1 MKLRPLGRTDILV
14 SPIALGCWPIAGMTS
29 LHVNDDDSLKTIAA
43 AIDNGINFLDTAYC
57 YGADGESER
66 LIGGAIA
73 GRRDEVVIASKAG
86 IHWDADLN
94 QVNDARPERIIQ
106 ECNESL
112 QRMKIDV
119 IDLYYLHS
127 PDPKVPL
134 SKVAEAFCEL
144 VQQGKIRTVGASNFN
159 IDQLKEFHA
168 ICPLSAVQKK
178 YNMLQREIESDI
190 LPWCIENQISVF
202 NYWPLMKGLLAGQ
215 IRRGHQF
222 SPDDKRLK
230 YEVFRGEA
238 FESAQKLLDV
248 LDQIAVEVE
257 KTVAQ
262 VVVNWTMNRPG
273 ITASLCGAKRAWQ
286 IIETIGAAGWELSDT
301 QCQRI
306 DVACETSVPHSN
318 GV

>member
-1 MKLRPLGRTDILV
+1 MKLRPLGRTNILV

-29 LHVNDDDSLKTIAA
+29 LNVNDNDSLKTVAA

-57 YGADGESER
+57 YGAAGESER
-66 LIGGAIA
+66 LIGQAIA
-73 GRRDEVVIASKAG
+73 GRRDKVVIASKG
-86 IHWDADLN
+86 GVHWDADLN
-94 QVNDARPERIIQ
+94 QINDARPERIAQ
-106 ECNESL
+106 ECDESL

-134 SKVAEAFCEL
+134 SEVAGAFAQL
-144 VQQGKIRTVGASNFN
+144 VEQGKIRTVGASNFN
-159 IDQLKEFHA
+159 SDQLKEFHA
-168 ICPLSAVQKK
+168 ICPLSAVQQK
-178 YNMLQREIESDI
+178 YNMLQREIEDEI
-190 LPWCIENQISVF
+190 VPWCLEHQVSLF

-248 LDQIAVEVE
+248 LDQIAAEVE
-257 KTVAQ
+257 KSVAQ

-273 ITASLCGAKRAWQ
+273 ITASLCGAKRDWQ
-286 IIETIGAAGWELSDT
+286 IIETIGAAGWKLTEP

-306 DVACETSVPHSN
+306 DAACEKS
-318 GV
+318 